1 MSASPSRS
9 LWARI
14 TSRLRRRP
22 PRREEGMALIM
33 VVVMLAVIGASA
45 ADFSYNA
52 RVDFASAIN
61 ARESLRAHYLARS
74 AINLAKLPLRL
85 QQQMIDRD
93 FYRNRGRFGM
103 DIQLTDYI
111 PLLLQAFKS
120 REDAEGLMSM
130 FGVAAGGI
138 KGLGVGKH
146 EDFDL
151 ELEPL
156 DGRINVNCAGGGAN
170 AGAPAV
176 SRTAASLAAMMM
188 PLRYNWLFERADKDG
203 QYNDR
208 ATVMRGLIDWADQD
222 RQMYGS
228 SAPEDYQYNRG
239 KDPYEVKDNYYDTIE
254 ELRLV
259 RGVDELFMNAFGKQ
273 LTVYGRCKVS
283 VSLADIPTLMA
294 LIMQYAEAPHDP
306 GLEIRNLTLLA
317 HYLVQIRELM
327 GGKFLRIGDFR
338 EACADPMAWLQ
349 KATAQDSLLQAIS
362 GESNEMQSSLP
373 RVTGVK
379 LSPKLGDV
387 AFGSYAQRIFRVI
400 AKAKVGKVEKRIIA
414 IWDQNHIS
422 SQAGPGGRHT
432 GSGGFVYWRE
442 E

>member
-1 MSASPSRS
+1 MSLSILSR
-9 LWARI
+9 LKARFGA
-14 TSRLRRRP
+14 RLRRRLS
-22 PRREEGMALIM
+22 RREEGMALIV
-33 VVVMLAVIGASA
+33 VVVMVAVIGASA

-52 RVDFASAIN
+52 RVDYAGAIN

-85 QQQMIDRD
+85 QQQMIDKD
-93 FYRNRGRFGM
+93 FYRNRSRFGM
-103 DIQLTDYI
+103 DVQLTDYI

-120 REDAEGLMSM
+120 REDAEGLMSL
-130 FGVAAGGI
+130 FGVAGDI
-138 KGLGVGKH
+138 KGLGVGKG
-146 EDFDL
+146 EDFDI

-156 DGRINVNCAGGGAN
+156 DGRINVNCGGGAN

-176 SRTAASLAAMMM
+176 TRTAAALAAMMM
-188 PLRYNWLFERADKDG
+188 PLRYNWLFERSDKDG

-208 ATVMRGLIDWADQD
+208 ATVMRAIIDWADQD

-259 RGVDELFMNAFGKQ
+259 RGVDEAFMNAFGDQ

-283 VSLADIPTLMA
+283 VSLADVPTLMA
-294 LIMQYAEAPHDP
+294 LIAQYAESPNDP

-317 HYLVQIRELM
+317 HYLVQIRDLM
-327 GGKFLRIGDFR
+327 GGKYMRIGDFR
-338 EACADPMAWLQ
+338 AASADPMAWLQ
-349 KATAQDSLLQAIS
+349 KATAQDSLLQSLS
-362 GESNEMQSSLP
+362 GESSQQQSSLP

-379 LSPKLGDV
+379 LSPKLGDI
-387 AFGSYAQRIFRVI
+387 AFGSYAQRIFRVT
-400 AKAKVGKVEKRIIA
+400 AKAKVGKVQKKIIA
-414 IWDQNHIS
+414 IWDQNQIS
-422 SQAGPGGRHT
+422 SQAGPGGQHS
-432 GSGGFVYWRE
+432 GSGGFIYWRE